1 MKQFLAILII
11 LLPTASHAQGV
22 FGGGGGGGASG
33 RNSTTGGGSISLHLS
48 SVNNFPVSESVGF
61 CYAIANRKKV
71 PYLVCFKNTALV
83 AEPAKNSYLNKT
95 SVNNRKGSI
104 KQSGR
109 ISSSDVEVNYSIQ
122 LAADGVL
129 PKRAFTIGDTEYDLA
144 KGRVSIVS
152 GTDDDIS
159 IRQFDL
165 EIDDPKQIKAW
176 IEMMKSLQDN
186 GRIQAP
192 DNNTLHTESPAPLF
206 LEAMFSPAAR

>member
-1 MKQFLAILII
+1 MKQLWAILII
-11 LLPTASHAQGV
+11 LLPAALHAQDL
-22 FGGGGGGGASG
+22 FGGGGGGGASD

-144 KGRVSIVS
+144 KGRVFIVS

-186 GRIQAP
+186 GETQTP
-192 DNNTLHTESPAPLF
+192 DNNTLHTEPR
-206 LEAMFSPAAR
+206 AARLLQTMIFAAAR